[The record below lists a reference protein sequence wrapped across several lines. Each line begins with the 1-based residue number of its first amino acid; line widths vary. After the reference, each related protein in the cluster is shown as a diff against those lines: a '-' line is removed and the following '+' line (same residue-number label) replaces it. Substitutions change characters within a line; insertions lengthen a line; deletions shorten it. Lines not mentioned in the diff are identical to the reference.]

1 MTNHTSPRTTMPNLP
16 SHGLIAL
23 NQADHWL
30 KDAKSIAIIAGV
42 ALQDQKLTDARQK
55 EMARLIS
62 IIASKLDDAI
72 ENIKFASEGME

>member
-1 MTNHTSPRTTMPNLP
+1 MTEQTSPRATMPNLP

-62 IIASKLDDAI
+62 MIASKLDDAI